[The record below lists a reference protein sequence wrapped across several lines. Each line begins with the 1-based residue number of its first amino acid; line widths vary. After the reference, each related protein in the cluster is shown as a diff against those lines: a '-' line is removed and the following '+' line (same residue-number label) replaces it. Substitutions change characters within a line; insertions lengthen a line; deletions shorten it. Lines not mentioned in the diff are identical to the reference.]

1 MTLKVSQGWWK
12 FRYSTGHISLLS
24 AGLQSWATGSQPDNH
39 QSLINELD
47 VDIFINDIDP
57 NFSVNVETRATE
69 NSRFES

>member
-1 MTLKVSQGWWK
+1 ME
-12 FRYSTGHISLLS
+12 ISLLDRPYITS
-24 AGLQSWATGSQPDNH
+24 QCWLAKLGATGSQPDNH